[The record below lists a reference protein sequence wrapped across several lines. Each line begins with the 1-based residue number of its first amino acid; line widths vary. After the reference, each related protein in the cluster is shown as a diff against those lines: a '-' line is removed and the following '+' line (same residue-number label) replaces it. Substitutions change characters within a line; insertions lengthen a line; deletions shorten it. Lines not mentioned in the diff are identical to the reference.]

1 MNFIKR
7 FLTRRILRQHAIPF
21 TTWRR
26 VTSKIPLIATRTNK
40 EKARLRMLTTLFLHQ
55 KSFTGVHDLEVTLDM
70 GITIAAQA
78 CLEILYLGLNAF
90 AGWIEIVIYPSAFI
104 VNRDVTDENGI
115 VHAQKSG
122 LSGESWG
129 RGPVILS
136 WQDVEQDSYRLHQG
150 HNVVI
155 HEFAHKLDMLSGR
168 ADGQPPLTND
178 MSLQTWSDALRDAHA
193 KLINQIEHHQHTY
206 INSYAATNPAEFFAV
221 SCEYFFTAP
230 ELLEKQCPE
239 VYQQLKSYFKQD
251 LRLNKNVT

>member
-1 MNFIKR
+1 MNFLKR
-7 FLTRRILRQHAIPF
+7 YFTKRILRRHALPF
-21 TTWRR
+21 STWHR

-40 EKARLRMLTTLFLHQ
+40 EKARLRLLSTLFLHQ
-55 KSFTGVHDLEVTLDM
+55 KSFTGVHDLEVTLEM
-70 GITIAAQA
+70 GITIASQA

-90 AGWIEIVIYPSAFI
+90 DGWIEIILYPSAFI
-104 VNRDVTDENGI
+104 VNRDITDENGV
-115 VHAQKSG
+115 VHRQANG

-136 WQDVEQDSYRLHQG
+136 WQDVEQDSYTLHRG

-168 ADGQPPLTND
+168 ADGQPPLTRD
-178 MSLQTWSDALRDAHA
+178 MSLQEWSDTLREGHA
-193 KLINQIEHHQHTY
+193 KLVSQIEHHQHSY
-206 INSYAATNPAEFFAV
+206 INNYAATNPAEFFAV

-230 ELLEKQCPE
+230 QLLEKQCPA

-251 LRLNKNVT
+251 LLVNKIID